1 MQTAEIKN
9 AAADIPSSQELISRA
24 RAMIPTLRE
33 RAVLGDERRS
43 LPAETIAEMEA
54 AGLFRVLQPKRYGGY
69 EMSPSVFYEIVM
81 ALAEGDMSAG
91 WVYSVVA
98 VHAWQMALFDD
109 RAAQDVWGQDTNVRI
124 SSSYMP
130 TGRARPVEGGFIF
143 SGRWGYS
150 SGCDHCNWVFL
161 GGLVETPEGQP
172 IDARTWLIPR
182 EDYEIVDTWHTA
194 GLKGT
199 GSKDIVIKDVFVP
212 DYRTHKMIDGFTCN
226 SPGNEWN
233 TSPLYRLPFGQVF
246 SRAVSTASIGALR
259 GMVEAF
265 METARTRVNIVGTRT
280 SDDSNAQLVI
290 AEANNTIDELSLV
303 LHRNFQALE
312 RYAANGETPPI
323 EERVKYRFQ
332 ASYPPERISLIASRL
347 FKAAGGAAVYTRAP
361 YGRFLADI
369 NVGRQH
375 AANQFQM
382 FGSNWA
388 KVQLGQQNQDYFL

>member
-1 MQTAEIKN
+1 MQTAEIKT
-9 AAADIPSSQELISRA
+9 AATDIPSSQELVSRA

-33 RAVLGDERRS
+33 RAVLGDQRRS
-43 LPAETIAEMEA
+43 LPEETIAEMEA

-69 EMSPSVFYEIVM
+69 EMSPGVFYDIVM

-109 RAAQDVWGQDTNVRI
+109 RAAQEVWGQDTNVRI

-130 TGRARPVEGGFIF
+130 TGRAKPVEGGFLF

-150 SGCDHCNWVFL
+150 SGCDHCDWVFL
-161 GGLVETPEGQP
+161 GGFVEAPEGQP

-182 EDYEIVDTWHTA
+182 KDYEIVDTWHTA

-199 GSKDIVIKDVFVP
+199 GSKDIVIKDAFVP

-226 SPGNEWN
+226 SPGNQWN

-246 SRAVSTASIGALR
+246 SRAVSTAAIGALR
-259 GMVEAF
+259 GMVDAF
-265 METARTRVNIVGTRT
+265 METARTRVNVVGART
-280 SDDSNAQLVI
+280 SDDTNAQLVI
-290 AEANNTIDELSLV
+290 AEANNTIDELTLV
-303 LHRNFQALE
+303 LHRNFEVLE
-312 RYAANGETPPI
+312 RYVANGETPPI

-347 FKAAGGAAVYTRAP
+347 FKAAGGAAVYTHGP

-375 AANQFQM
+375 AANQFHM
-382 FGSNWA
+382 FGANWA
-388 KVQLGQQNQDYFL
+388 KVQLGHQNQDYFL

>member
-1 MQTAEIKN
+1 MQIAEIQT
-9 AAADIPSSQELISRA
+9 AAADTPSSQELISRA
-24 RAMIPTLRE
+24 RAMIPVLRE
-33 RAVLGDERRS
+33 RAALGDQRRS
-43 LPAETIAEMEA
+43 MPEETIAEMQA

-69 EMSPSVFYEIVM
+69 EMSPSVFYDIVI

-109 RAAQDVWGQDTNVRI
+109 RAAQEVWGQDTNVRI

-130 TGRARPVEGGFIF
+130 TGRAKPVEGGFLF

-150 SGCDHCNWVFL
+150 SGCDHCDWVFL
-161 GGLVETPEGQP
+161 GGFVEQPEGQP

-182 EDYEIVDTWHTA
+182 KDYEIVDTWHTA

-199 GSKDIVIKDVFVP
+199 GSKDIVIKDAFVP
-212 DYRTHKMIDGFTCN
+212 DYRTHKMSDAFACN
-226 SPGNEWN
+226 SPGNKVN
-233 TSPLYRLPFGQVF
+233 TSALYRMPFGQVF

-259 GMVEAF
+259 GMVAAF
-265 METARTRVNIVGTRT
+265 METARTRVNVIGART
-280 SDDSNAQLVI
+280 SDDTTAQLVI
-290 AEANNTIDELSLV
+290 AEANNTIDELTLV
-303 LHRNFQALE
+303 LHRNFEVLE
-312 RYAANGETPPI
+312 RYAENGETPSM
-323 EERVKYRFQ
+323 EERVQYRFQ

-347 FKAAGGAAVYTRAP
+347 FKAAGGAAVYSQGP

-375 AANQFQM
+375 AANQFHM
-382 FGSNWA
+382 YGANWA
-388 KVQLGQQNQDYFL
+388 RVQLGQPNQDYFL

>member
-1 MQTAEIKN
+1 MQTVEMQH
-9 AAADIPSSQELISRA
+9 AASVIPGSTELIARA
-24 RAMIPTLRE
+24 RALIPVLRE
-33 RAVLGDERRS
+33 RAELGDELRS
-43 LPAETIAEMEA
+43 LPQETINDLEA

-69 EMSPSVFYEIVM
+69 EMSPKIFYDIVM
-81 ALAEGDMSAG
+81 TLAEGDMSVG

-109 RAAQDVWGQDTNVRI
+109 RAAQEVWGKDTNTRI

-130 TGRARPVEGGFIF
+130 TGRAKPVEGGFLF

-150 SGCDHCNWVFL
+150 SGCDHCDWVFL

-182 EDYEIVDTWHTA
+182 KDYEIVDTWQTS

-199 GSKDIVIKDVFVP
+199 GSKDIVIKDAFVP
-212 DYRTHKMIDGFTCN
+212 EYRTHKMIDGFSCD
-226 SPGNEWN
+226 SPGNQWN
-233 TSPLYRLPFGQVF
+233 TSPLYRMPFGQVF
-246 SRAVSTASIGALR
+246 SRAVSTAAIGALR
-259 GMVEAF
+259 GMLDCFIA
-265 METARTRVNIVGTRT
+265 TAKVRVNVVGART
-280 SDDSNAQLVI
+280 SDDSVAQVAI
-290 AEANNTIDELSLV
+290 AEATNAIDELILV
-303 LHRNFQALE
+303 LHRNFDALE
-312 RYAANGETPPI
+312 AYAARGEAPPI

-332 ASYPPERISLIASRL
+332 ASYPPERISQLAARL
-347 FKAAGGAAVYTRAP
+347 FKAAGGAAVYTKNP

-369 NVGRQH
+369 SVGRQH

-382 FGSNWA
+382 FGANWA